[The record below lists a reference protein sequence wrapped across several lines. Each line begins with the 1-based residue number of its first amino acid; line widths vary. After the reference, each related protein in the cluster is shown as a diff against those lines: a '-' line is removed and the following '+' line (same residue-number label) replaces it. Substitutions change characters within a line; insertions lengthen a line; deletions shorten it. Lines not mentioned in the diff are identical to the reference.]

1 MLERERRGR
10 REAPK
15 TKAEGERGQQ
25 ESSLKAGAGQRK
37 NQRQGNQETPPAK
50 PAKKGSQAACPHL
63 SSVLGVCIPSPRGQA
78 LLHPPQATV
87 CVDYTVTLPPCPGSG
102 TLFRDWDQSGAP
114 QYKADTDTLE
124 QG

>member
-25 ESSLKAGAGQRK
+25 ERSLKAGAGQRK
-37 NQRQGNQETPPAK
+37 NQTQGNQQNPPAE

-63 SSVLGVCIPSPRGQA
+63 SSVLVVCTPSPCVQA
-78 LLHPPQATV
+78 LLHTPQATM
-87 CVDYTVTLPPCPGSG
+87 CVDCRVTLPPCPGSG
-102 TLFRDWDQSGAP
+102 TLFRDWDQ
-114 QYKADTDTLE
+114 YKADTNTLE